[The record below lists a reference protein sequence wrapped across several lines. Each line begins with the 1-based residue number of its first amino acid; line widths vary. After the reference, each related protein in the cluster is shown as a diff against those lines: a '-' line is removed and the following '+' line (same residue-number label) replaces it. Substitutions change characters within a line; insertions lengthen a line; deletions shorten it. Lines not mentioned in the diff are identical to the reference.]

1 MLKDLDKKSKKPKF
15 VINPSIP
22 KPKIRKSKTTTP
34 YLTDPDTLSS
44 FNQDESKSTI
54 HHAKTR
60 FDVSFHTQSSHHVI
74 TSPSVALYP
83 EKNYEI
89 NTLCKEAHEC
99 ISKKVRKNDI
109 CDYIERLEG
118 KMTSIKEEIEKKKNE
133 NDLISEE
140 NLRMIFEQDK
150 IAEEREFLKRQIP
163 IEKEA
168 IKKIRAQIIAVNI
181 QKNQFEVETIKTREE
196 IIQMQEKIKQ
206 LKISIEAQI
215 KDNTKLKY
223 EVQGMKRKVEEM
235 KIKLNP
241 NSQRY
246 NNFIKDITK
255 LIATK

>member
-99 ISKKVRKNDI
+99 INKKVRKNDI
-109 CDYIERLEG
+109 CDYIERLED

-206 LKISIEAQI
+206 LIISIEAQI